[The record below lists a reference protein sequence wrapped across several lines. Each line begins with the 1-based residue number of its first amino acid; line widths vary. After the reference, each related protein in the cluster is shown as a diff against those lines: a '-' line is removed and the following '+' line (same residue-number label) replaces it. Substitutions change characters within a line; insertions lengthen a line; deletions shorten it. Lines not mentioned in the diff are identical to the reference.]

1 MIPDEHERRLED
13 QWTYLHFKTTMNF
26 SMAFLILKSSW
37 MNFAG
42 FSNQSYY
49 ACFSFFFL
57 KTFPDITIIIKVP
70 RDLVKVWRGKKKNR
84 DFQ

>member
-1 MIPDEHERRLED
+1 MIFMIPDEHERRLED

-26 SMAFLILKSSW
+26 SMGFFYLEKSSW

-49 ACFSFFFL
+49 ACFSL
-57 KTFPDITIIIKVP
+57 
-70 RDLVKVWRGKKKNR
+70 KKKKKKKKKPFLTNLSR
-84 DFQ
+84 HYYYY